1 MQFMFALFMYARHLT
16 RELRHRAIK
25 NTGEEQADM
34 QHEKIYKQKK
44 EQLRQRKRITFSYNG

>member
-1 MQFMFALFMYARHLT
+1 MFALFMYARHLT
-16 RELRHRAIK
+16 RELRHETIK

-44 EQLRQRKRITFSYNG
+44 KENS

>member
-1 MQFMFALFMYARHLT
+1 MQFMFALCMYARHLT
-16 RELRHRAIK
+16 RELRHEVIK

-44 EQLRQRKRITFSYNG
+44 EQLRQRKRITFLYNG